1 MTEITSEALAESI
14 GWSEAE
20 RNDVLEK
27 TVTLFSHNIELIRR
41 MPAPA
46 AKPSIFDDLR
56 AGDVPMTAR
65 SGAASMIELFESCD

>member
-20 RNDVLEK
+20 RNEVLEK
-27 TVTLFSHNIELIRR
+27 TFTLFSQNIDLIRN
-41 MPAPA
+41 MPVPA

-56 AGDVPMTAR
+56 ASDVPMAAR
-65 SGAASMIELFESCD
+65 NGAASMMEFFESYD